1 MNAWTTAAVFVVCI
15 AAMSWGS
22 VRLTQVLERIGA
34 RLKFSDALLGIVV
47 ASGADAPEISSAVAA
62 LLAQRHEVGFGVVL
76 GSNIFNLAGLL
87 GLSAVVAG
95 RVQIGRQGLWLNGGV
110 SLAVS
115 AIVLALLFRL
125 VPVAFSVLLLLLV
138 LIPYAALATFR
149 PHRIAGFRLPDGMR
163 AFLSKAVAHSHQ
175 HGHRSSRAAP
185 ASWRDGV
192 WLTVSVVAIV
202 GASFLAVDSAIAL
215 GLRWGINDTI
225 VGMLV
230 LAALTSV
237 PNVIAAIKLAREGR
251 GAAVISEALNS
262 NSFNVLAGIA
272 LPAMAIGFVAP
283 EPSIL
288 YAAVWLLVMKLV
300 ALLAAS
306 HRGGLSRAGG
316 AIVIG
321 LYLLF
326 AAAVLVWS

>member
-1 MNAWTTAAVFVVCI
+1 MSVWTTSATFVACI

-34 RLKFSDALLGIVV
+34 RFRLSDALLGIIV

-62 LLAQRHEVGFGVVL
+62 LLAQRHEVGFGVVI

-95 RVQIGRQGLWLNGGV
+95 RVRIGREGLWLNGGV

-115 AIVLALLFRL
+115 AVVLALLFRL
-125 VPVAFSVLLLLLV
+125 VPVAVGVVLLFLA

-149 PHRIAGFRLPDGMR
+149 PHRIAGFRLPHGMR
-163 AFLSKAVAHSHQ
+163 AFLGKAVAHSHQ

-192 WLTVSVVAIV
+192 WLAISIVAIV
-202 GASFLAVDSAIAL
+202 GASFLAVDSAVTL

-225 VGMLV
+225 IGMLV

-237 PNVIAAIKLAREGR
+237 PNVVAAIKLAREGR

-272 LPAMAIGFVAP
+272 LPAIAIGFVAP

-306 HRGGLSRAGG
+306 HKRGLSRGGG
-316 AIVIG
+316 ALVIG
-321 LYLLF
+321 LYLMF
-326 AAAVLVWS
+326 AAVLLYRG